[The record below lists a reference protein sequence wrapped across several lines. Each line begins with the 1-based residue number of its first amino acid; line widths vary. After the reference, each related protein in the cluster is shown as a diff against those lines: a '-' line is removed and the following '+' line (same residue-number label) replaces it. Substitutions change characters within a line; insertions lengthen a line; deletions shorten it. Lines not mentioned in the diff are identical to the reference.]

1 MDPADHAVA
10 ECPRDS
16 NLIQFSDLGDRP
28 DEVIPV
34 DGVASLEKTCDMNST
49 TPRATCGGGESG
61 AGAPAV
67 RPHSSEE
74 RREQHVEVRPADRE
88 SDVSGEQTTQSTSR
102 CGSTWKNVQSPTVA
116 ENEGW

>member
-67 RPHSSEE
+67 RPQHVEMRVEESQLGGATRAARGGATGRPRE
-74 RREQHVEVRPADRE
+74 RRE
-88 SDVSGEQTTQSTSR
+88 
-102 CGSTWKNVQSPTVA
+102 W
-116 ENEGW
+116 